1 MRLTGIGIAAALVLA
16 FAAPGVAMAAPKKP
30 AAAAPGTVD
39 AKAREAGMAA
49 TPALATSAGL
59 ACTVSDARIIG
70 EDKKT
75 GQSYYEIACS
85 PGLGGV
91 LIANKDGSKPQYFTC
106 LETTKPGPDGK
117 PGQLSC
123 ILPANTDLLTPL
135 APFVAKSGTACTVEK
150 ARSIGASPSATFIEV
165 ACAGSKGFI
174 MQTSAPPDVAKEVK
188 MISCLGFEPGE
199 KLFCELTD
207 KATQLAVVD
216 GLAAA
221 SGKNCAVKDK
231 RYVLA
236 TVTGSLYY
244 EVSCQD
250 GKGYMLEQ
258 KADGSLARAIPC
270 VDANF
275 VGGGCTM
282 TDTAE
287 AKTEQN
293 ALYSRLATKAGFPC
307 AVEKYGI
314 MPTQQRAVEVVELK
328 CSDRPDGGVG
338 IFGNTNTVLNCAISE
353 AQGYR
358 CSFSP
363 KTAAFSQ
370 VTANLRT
377 LGKTECTVSDTRAMD
392 KRSETL
398 AYIETACSD
407 GLPGWVIGYTIG
419 TNTPKEAL
427 SCLQAQGLG
436 GCKLATNKKK

>member
-30 AAAAPGTVD
+30 AAAAPGAVD
-39 AKAREAGMAA
+39 EKARAKGMAD
-49 TPALATSAGL
+49 TPALATAAGL
-59 ACTVSDARIIG
+59 ACTVSDARFVG

-75 GQSYYEIACS
+75 GQTFYEIACT

-91 LIANKDGSKPQYFTC
+91 LLANKDGSKPQYYTC
-106 LETTKPGPDGK
+106 LETTKPGADGK
-117 PGQLSC
+117 PSPLAC
-123 ILPANTDLLTPL
+123 ILPSNADLLTPL
-135 APFVAKSGTACTVEK
+135 APFVAKSGTACTIEK
-150 ARSIGASPSATFIEV
+150 ARSIGASPTNTFVEV
-165 ACAGSKGFI
+165 ACAGGKGYVL
-174 MQTSAPPDVAKEVK
+174 QTSAPPDAAKEVK
-188 MISCLGFEPGE
+188 MVTCLGFEPGE
-199 KLFCELTD
+199 KLACELTD
-207 KATQLAVVD
+207 KATQLAAVD
-216 GLAAA
+216 QLAAA
-221 SGKNCAVKDK
+221 AGKNCAVKDK

-236 TVTGSLYY
+236 TVSGSLFF
-244 EVSCQD
+244 EVACQD

-270 VDANF
+270 IDASF

-307 AVEKYGI
+307 QVEKYGI
-314 MPTQQRAVEVVELK
+314 MPTQQRATEVVELK
-328 CSDRPDGGVG
+328 CSDRPDGAIG
-338 IFGNTNTVLNCAISE
+338 IFGATNTVLNCAISE

-363 KTAAFSQ
+363 KSAAFSQ
-370 VTANLRT
+370 VTANLKT
-377 LGKTECTVSDTRAMD
+377 LGKTECVVSDSRAMD

-407 GLPGWVIGYTIG
+407 GLPGWVIGYALG